1 MTLARLIIP
10 RAILDALDDGR
21 ISPEQFDIFCYGYLK
36 AERPEYRV
44 RSYSAACV
52 CRFRWLDATPANIKR
67 YERAALDLWKRH
79 LVHRDYYQIDP
90 TRSDKKGRTYSIWL
104 PAPPRFQVVA
114 TPEENQCSLW
124 RADVGLLVHDNV
136 GVQTD
141 GTPRDSRVSNEEEP
155 DNVGVDVGLDAHQ
168 LSITY
173 QEAQN
178 PKKKSPLNP
187 PRDFSPSAPA
197 GGAAQ
202 TPPGLG
208 KTTGIRKSLDA
219 NQCAL
224 LNEAALRYAS
234 LTDWIY
240 NFVPDPKTITNL
252 LRVFSPAELWC
263 AQITKFPPLS
273 KFGKNNM
280 AHFFATGAKTLI
292 TAARLNGTSYVRRG
306 ETMQELTKVR
316 PDFSRRWCVVCDAW
330 DAIGLTVA
338 DGLAYIAD
346 EVDEDYNADEVDE
359 ANGVKREE
367 K

>member
-10 RAILDALDDGR
+10 RAILDALDDGG

-104 PAPPRFQVVA
+104 PAPERFQVVG

-124 RADVGLLVHDNV
+124 RARVGLLVHDNV
-136 GVQTD
+136 CVQTD
-141 GTPRDSRVSNEEEP
+141 GTPRDSSVSNEYEP
-155 DNVGVDVGLDAHQ
+155 DNVGLDVGADAHQ

-178 PKKKSPLNP
+178 PEKKSPLNP
-187 PRDFSPSAPA
+187 PRDFAPSAPA
-197 GGAAQ
+197 GGTAQ

-208 KTTGIRKSLDA
+208 TTSGIRKSLDA
-219 NQCAL
+219 HQCVL
-224 LNEAALRYAS
+224 LNEAALQYAS

-240 NFVPDPKTITNL
+240 NFVPDVKAVAQLLKDFTPKEI
-252 LRVFSPAELWC
+252 WY
-263 AQITKFPPLS
+263 AQITKFPPAS
-273 KFGKNNM
+273 KFPTKSM
-280 AHFFATGAKTLI
+280 AHFFATGAKTI
-292 TAARLNGTSYVRRG
+292 IAGARLNGTSRSVPEPEMR
-306 ETMQELTKVR
+306 ELTKLW
-316 PDFSRRWCVVCDAW
+316 PDFSGRWQVVFDAW
-330 DAIGLTVA
+330 EKVRSESAIE
-338 DGLAYIAD
+338 IK
-346 EVDEDYNADEVDE
+346 DE
-359 ANGVKREE
+359 ANGVKPGRNKNE
-367 K
+367 